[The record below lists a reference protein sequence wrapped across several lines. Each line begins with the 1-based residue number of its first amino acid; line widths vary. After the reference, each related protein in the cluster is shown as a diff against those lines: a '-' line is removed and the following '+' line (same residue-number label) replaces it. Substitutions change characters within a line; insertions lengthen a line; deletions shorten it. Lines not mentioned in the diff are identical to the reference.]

1 MDKEALKK
9 YIDNLVKRGSSAA
22 ELARRCSVSDA
33 SMSQFRAGKYAANDD
48 ALAEKIACGLYF
60 FENSRNVV
68 DTVTSYRQVKTAF
81 VAAKGKSKWFCISSR
96 SGSGKTQSLIDLYN
110 VHGDGSVVYIKCRK
124 WSSRKFLSKL
134 AQVMGE
140 KVNRYMDNDELL
152 DVVIAHMNRMA
163 DRKPILLIDDAGKLS
178 NTAMCTL
185 IPLYDDTLG
194 RMGCIVAGTETLER
208 TIKRNVGR
216 VEGYDEI
223 DGRFSRNYISLMGAT
238 KKDVINICQ
247 ANGVPSKE
255 EAEAIWGKL
264 PKVQKQ
270 VREDD
275 TRKVWFAD
283 DLRELA
289 GMIDDVVIKQE
300 LSTGVLKV

>member
-1 MDKEALKK
+1 MDKNSLKK
-9 YIDNLVKRGSSAA
+9 YIDSLIVRGSKAS
-22 ELARRCSVSDA
+22 ELARRCGVSDTA
-33 SMSQFRAGKYAANDD
+33 MSQFRAGKYGANDD
-48 ALAEKIACGLYF
+48 VLAEKIASGLYF

-68 DTVTSYRQVKTAF
+68 DTVTSYQQVKTAF
-81 VAAKGKSKWFCISSR
+81 VAAKKKSKWFCISSR

-110 VHGDGSVVYIKCRK
+110 VHGDSSVVYLKCRK
-124 WSSRKFLSKL
+124 WTARKFLAKL

-140 KVNRYMDNDELL
+140 RVNRYMDNDDIL
-152 DVVIAHMNRMA
+152 DVVIAHMNRMG
-163 DRKPILLIDDAGKLS
+163 DKKPILLIDDAGKLS

-238 KKDVINICQ
+238 KKDVVNICM
-247 ANGVPSKE
+247 ANGVPTKE
-255 EAEAIWGKL
+255 EAEMIWGKL

-300 LSTGVLKV
+300 LQTGELKV

>member
-1 MDKEALKK
+1 MDKNALRN
-9 YIDNLVKRGSSAA
+9 YIDNLINRGSKAA
-22 ELARRCSVSDA
+22 ELARRCGVSDA
-33 SMSQFRAGKYAANDD
+33 AMSQFRAGKYAANDD
-48 ALAEKIACGLYF
+48 VLAEKIASGLYF

-68 DTVTSYRQVKTAF
+68 DTVTSYQQVKTAF
-81 VAAKGKSKWFCISSR
+81 VAAKKKSKWFCISSR

-110 VHGDGSVVYIKCRK
+110 VHGDGSIIYIKCRK
-124 WSSRKFLSKL
+124 WSSRKFLVKL
-134 AQVMGE
+134 AQAMG
-140 KVNRYMDNDELL
+140 KRINRYMDNDDIL
-152 DVVIAHMNRMA
+152 DVVIEHINSMA
-163 DRKPILLIDDAGKLS
+163 SKKPILLIDDAGKLS

-208 TIKRNVGR
+208 NIKRNVGR
-216 VEGYDEI
+216 IEGYDEI

-238 KKDVINICQ
+238 KKDVVNICL
-247 ANGVPSKE
+247 ANGVPTKE
-255 EAEAIWGKL
+255 EAEQIWGKL
-264 PKVQKQ
+264 LKTQKQ
-270 VREDD
+270 VSQDL

-300 LSTGVLKV
+300 LTTGELNV

>member
-1 MDKEALKK
+1 MDKQALKT
-9 YIDNLVKRGSSAA
+9 YIDNLIARGSKAS
-22 ELARRCSVSDA
+22 ELARRCGVSDA
-33 SMSQFRAGKYAANDD
+33 AMSQFRAGKYAANDD
-48 ALAEKIACGLYF
+48 VLAEKIASGLYF

-68 DTVTSYRQVKTAF
+68 DTVTSYRQVRTAF

-110 VHGDGSVVYIKCRK
+110 VHGDSSVVYLKCRK
-124 WSSRKFLSKL
+124 WTARKFLYKL

-140 KVNRYMDNDELL
+140 RVNRYMDNDDIL
-152 DVVIAHMNRMA
+152 DVVIAHMNRMG
-163 DRKPILLIDDAGKLS
+163 DKKPILLIDDAGKLS

-238 KKDVINICQ
+238 KKDVINICL
-247 ANGVPSKE
+247 ANGVQTKE
-255 EAEAIWGKL
+255 EAEVIWGKL

-300 LSTGVLKV
+300 LNSGELKV